1 LWDQESVPD
10 YIVAKNKNN
19 KEDGKMNR
27 NEEALKKLGS
37 TLWKLIMV
45 RGFALLLAGLILLLF
60 PQGTLTVLVI
70 IMGVY
75 WLIDGIVTT
84 FKSIKGRKVHA
95 AWGWGIFT
103 GVLGVIA
110 GLVVL
115 SQPVFSAILTTSLLV
130 WFLGIVAII
139 YGISGLVTG
148 IRLRKQTKGEWTT
161 ILGGLISI
169 LFGIILITS
178 PFVSVLVI
186 IKSMGVISLIGGIII
201 LVTAF
206 GIKKKA
212 KQETQK

>member
-1 LWDQESVPD
+1 
-10 YIVAKNKNN
+10 
-19 KEDGKMNR
+19 MNR
-27 NEEALKKLGS
+27 NQEALKKLGS

-45 RGFALLLAGLILLLF
+45 RGFALISAGLILLLF

-95 AWGWGIFT
+95 AGGWGIFT
-103 GVLGVIA
+103 GVLGIIA

-130 WFLGIVAII
+130 WFLGIIAII

-161 ILGGLISI
+161 ILGGLVSI

-186 IKSMGVISLIGGIII
+186 IKSIGVISLIGGIII

>member
-1 LWDQESVPD
+1 
-10 YIVAKNKNN
+10 
-19 KEDGKMNR
+19 MTNR
-27 NEEALKKLGS
+27 NEEELKQLDS

-45 RGFALLLAGLILLLF
+45 RGIALLSAGLILLLF
-60 PQGTLTVLVI
+60 PQGTLTFLII

-103 GVLGVIA
+103 GVLGIIA

-148 IRLRKQTKGEWTT
+148 IRLRKQTKGEWTM
-161 ILGGLISI
+161 ILGGLFSI

-186 IKSMGVISLIGGIII
+186 IKCMGVIALIGGISI
-201 LVTAF
+201 LVVAF
-206 GIKKKA
+206 RIKKKA
-212 KQETQK
+212 K

>member
-1 LWDQESVPD
+1 
-10 YIVAKNKNN
+10 
-19 KEDGKMNR
+19 MNR
-27 NEEALKKLGS
+27 NQEALKKLGS

-75 WLIDGIVTT
+75 WLVDGIVTT

-103 GVLGVIA
+103 GVLGIIA

-186 IKSMGVISLIGGIII
+186 IKSIGVIALIGGIII

-206 GIKKKA
+206 GIKKKT
-212 KQETQK
+212 KQEPQK

>member
-1 LWDQESVPD
+1 
-10 YIVAKNKNN
+10 
-19 KEDGKMNR
+19 MTNR
-27 NEEALKKLGS
+27 NEAELKQLDS

-45 RGFALLLAGLILLLF
+45 RGIALLSAGLILLLF

-84 FKSIKGRKVHA
+84 FKSIKGRKVHT

-103 GVLGVIA
+103 GVLGIFA

-148 IRLRKQTKGEWTT
+148 IRLRKQTKGEWTM
-161 ILGGLISI
+161 ILGGLFSI

-186 IKSMGVISLIGGIII
+186 FKCMGVIALLGGISIF
-201 LVTAF
+201 VVAF

-212 KQETQK
+212 K

>member
-1 LWDQESVPD
+1 
-10 YIVAKNKNN
+10 
-19 KEDGKMNR
+19 MNR
-27 NEEALKKLGS
+27 NQEALKKLGS
-37 TLWKLIMV
+37 TLRKLIMV

-75 WLIDGIVTT
+75 WLIDGIATT

-103 GVLGVIA
+103 GVLGIIA

-130 WFLGIVAII
+130 WFLGIIAII

-186 IKSMGVISLIGGIII
+186 IKSIGVISLIGGIII

>member
-1 LWDQESVPD
+1 
-10 YIVAKNKNN
+10 
-19 KEDGKMNR
+19 MNR
-27 NEEALKKLGS
+27 NQEALKKLGS

-103 GVLGVIA
+103 GALGIIA

-201 LVTAF
+201 LVMAF

>member
-1 LWDQESVPD
+1 
-10 YIVAKNKNN
+10 
-19 KEDGKMNR
+19 MNR
-27 NEEALKKLGS
+27 NQEALKKLGS

-75 WLIDGIVTT
+75 WLVDGIVTT
-84 FKSIKGRKVHA
+84 FKSIKGRKIHA

-103 GVLGVIA
+103 GVLGIIA

-130 WFLGIVAII
+130 WFLGIIAII

-186 IKSMGVISLIGGIII
+186 IKAIGVISLIGGIII
-201 LVTAF
+201 LVMPF
-206 GIKKKA
+206 RIKKKT

>member
-1 LWDQESVPD
+1 
-10 YIVAKNKNN
+10 
-19 KEDGKMNR
+19 MNR
-27 NEEALKKLGS
+27 NQEALKKLGS
-37 TLWKLIMV
+37 TLRKLIMV

-75 WLIDGIVTT
+75 WLIDGIATT

-95 AWGWGIFT
+95 AGGWGIFT
-103 GVLGVIA
+103 GVLAIIA

-130 WFLGIVAII
+130 WFLGIIAII

-186 IKSMGVISLIGGIII
+186 IKSIGVISLIGGIII

>member
-1 LWDQESVPD
+1 
-10 YIVAKNKNN
+10 
-19 KEDGKMNR
+19 MNR
-27 NEEALKKLGS
+27 NQEALKKLGS

-95 AWGWGIFT
+95 AGGWGIFT
-103 GVLGVIA
+103 GVLGIIA

-115 SQPVFSAILTTSLLV
+115 SQPVLSTVLTTSFLL
-130 WFLGIVAII
+130 WLLGIAAII
-139 YGISGLVTG
+139 YGISGLVAG
-148 IRLRKQTKGEWTT
+148 IRLRIETKGELTM
-161 ILGGLISI
+161 ILGGLFSTV
-169 LFGIILITS
+169 FGIILITS
-178 PFVSVLVI
+178 PFVSFLVM
-186 IKSMGVISLIGGIII
+186 IKFMGAIALIGGIII

>member
-1 LWDQESVPD
+1 
-10 YIVAKNKNN
+10 
-19 KEDGKMNR
+19 MNR
-27 NEEALKKLGS
+27 NQEALKKLGS
-37 TLWKLIMV
+37 TLRKLIMV

-95 AWGWGIFT
+95 AGGWGIFT
-103 GVLGVIA
+103 GVLAIIA

-130 WFLGIVAII
+130 WFLGIIAII

-186 IKSMGVISLIGGIII
+186 IKSIGVISLIGGIII

>member
-1 LWDQESVPD
+1 
-10 YIVAKNKNN
+10 
-19 KEDGKMNR
+19 MNR
-27 NEEALKKLGS
+27 NQEALKKLGS
-37 TLWKLIMV
+37 TLRKLIMV

-75 WLIDGIVTT
+75 WLIDGIATT

-95 AWGWGIFT
+95 AGGWGIFT
-103 GVLGVIA
+103 GVLGIIA

-130 WFLGIVAII
+130 WFLGIIAII

-186 IKSMGVISLIGGIII
+186 IKSIGVISLIGGIII

>member
-1 LWDQESVPD
+1 
-10 YIVAKNKNN
+10 
-19 KEDGKMNR
+19 MNR
-27 NEEALKKLGS
+27 NQEALKKLGS

-45 RGFALLLAGLILLLF
+45 RGFALISAGLILLLF

-95 AWGWGIFT
+95 AGGWGIFT
-103 GVLGVIA
+103 GVLGIIA

-130 WFLGIVAII
+130 WFLGIIAII

-186 IKSMGVISLIGGIII
+186 IKSIGVISLIGGIII